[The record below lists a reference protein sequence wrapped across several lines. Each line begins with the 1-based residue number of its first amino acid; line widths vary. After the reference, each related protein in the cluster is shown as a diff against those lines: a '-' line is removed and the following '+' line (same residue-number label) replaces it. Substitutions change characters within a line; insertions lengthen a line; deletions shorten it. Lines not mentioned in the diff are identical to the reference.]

1 MMKISW
7 FGKKSA
13 SPSVAGWRRG
23 WTTDGVAVVQ
33 EQHGSDLV
41 IEAAQ
46 SLDAPDL
53 SGLLEQLE
61 EEGFASPVKGG
72 VLIPWEQVYALQ
84 AHPAFADSLALLHLP
99 PATTAGPVL
108 KSHHSLSDPH
118 FAITVS
124 GWHDGSGRTLA
135 VQGVTAP

>member
-1 MMKISW
+1 M
-7 FGKKSA
+7 
-13 SPSVAGWRRG
+13 
-23 WTTDGVAVVQ
+23 DGVAVVQ

-99 PATTAGPVL
+99 PAPLLVRPAFR
-108 KSHHSLSDPH
+108 HH
-118 FAITVS
+118 
-124 GWHDGSGRTLA
+124 GERLA
-135 VQGVTAP
+135 